1 MHGVKFSTG
10 PALLLP
16 RSKIPLKKVGLYSRL
31 KIAGDSS
38 LNFKHGPACLYIHT
52 QTTLKI
58 MPRCV
63 LPFLPRLPPLPLAPP
78 PHPTPPHPTHT
89 HAHSR
94 TRAVFVLWR
103 CPSGHAE
110 GSAGAGKASPPA
122 QPAFYFIL
130 SCAPF
135 SFFFFFFFFFFLIG
149 QTCNTDT
156 HSLVVF
162 FSPHTHTPFTTTT
175 PPHPAHC
182 CFFVSPGTQARQM
195 ERSA

>member
-1 MHGVKFSTG
+1 M
-10 PALLLP
+10 
-16 RSKIPLKKVGLYSRL
+16 GLYSRL

-38 LNFKHGPACLYIHT
+38 LNFKHGPACLYRTYIH
-52 QTTLKI
+52 K
-58 MPRCV
+58 PHSKSC
-63 LPFLPRLPPLPLAPP
+63 PGAYSSPCPASPPSPSPP
-78 PHPTPPHPTHT
+78 PPPTPPHPTHT
-89 HAHSR
+89 HSHSR

-135 SFFFFFFFFFFLIG
+135 SFFFFFFFLIG